1 MNQGKEK
8 NDEDVEIDQSGS
20 DFSAVADRWV
30 ERGQRCPP
38 QQEISYTVKL
48 GDNLWTLAE
57 KYLGGGWIYPAIVAA
72 TNQKHAEDP
81 SFAKI
86 KDANLIHPGWKL
98 LIPGPEEAAALL
110 EAYTITLYHMGDITG
125 PYGPITMPLVDGF
138 NDAVAYL
145 NAHGGIRGA
154 RVKIG
159 WADTGGK
166 LEESISIYNRFREA
180 KPKPIIL
187 FTYSSPEN
195 EALRDRYAE
204 DQIPVLTAGLSEPG
218 LYPTGW
224 VFGIVPLY
232 TDQFGFFV
240 DWLVENWDEV
250 KPPKAGDEIK
260 LAFITW
266 DTAYGRGHDTE
277 VTRAYAEEKG
287 VEIVATEYFPIWSA
301 GCDHPTAGRPG
312 GRGQRY
318 LDQHSGSWPGSDP

>member
-1 MNQGKEK
+1 MKMWKLINL
-8 NDEDVEIDQSGS
+8 VLI
-20 DFSAVADRWV
+20 SALLLTGGLSVASAA
-30 ERGQRCPP
+30 PP